1 MALKNLFSG
10 SSKKT
15 TTSKTTPKVPSK
27 NNPRLNYQTPKPVA
41 KPTTRVSKPSSTHTS
56 SSGASHGA
64 GGSNKITTSKP
75 STPAYAKVNPP
86 KPIVPGSSTPYL
98 NTGAKANDFNAKNS
112 VAPFLPGGNTT
123 YPNDP
128 AKNNGFTGGN
138 PTAPFVEKPK
148 LPSVN
153 IPDEVK
159 KVTDSVVSNMAN
171 KGNNDNGS
179 GGNSYDTTPTINNNF
194 PGFDAY
200 EKYISEYRKMLE
212 ENQKKLDQLAE
223 ENYKAQIAANEQNAK
238 DQRNR
243 ANLNSARTDRWLN
256 QQYGSGISGK
266 GLTNQLRNQTALN
279 NQIATINQNLASNN
293 SVANLNRYNTLQGN
307 LDNKLTK
314 MASVDD
320 SYLNYLKKL
329 AGI

>member
-1 MALKNLFSG
+1 MARQSQGGSLYKPTGKKTPTYVQNYNNTFNAVNNAIKN
-10 SSKKT
+10 SKKG
-15 TTSKTTPKVPSK
+15 TPTNTGS
-27 NNPRLNYQTPKPVA
+27 NQTHV
-41 KPTTRVSKPSSTHTS
+41 S
-56 SSGASHGA
+56 SSGTSHGG
-64 GGSNKITTSKP
+64 GGSHTIPGDNI
-75 STPAYAKVNPP
+75 PP
-86 KPIVPGSSTPYL
+86 KKNQDVPTGGGGGSYGDGYSGGYSGNSSTNVN
-98 NTGAKANDFNAKNS
+98 NT
-112 VAPFLPGGNTT
+112 
-123 YPNDP
+123 
-128 AKNNGFTGGN
+128 
-138 PTAPFVEKPK
+138 
-148 LPSVN
+148 
-153 IPDEVK
+153 
-159 KVTDSVVSNMAN
+159 
-171 KGNNDNGS
+171 
-179 GGNSYDTTPTINNNF
+179 F

-200 EKYISEYRKMLE
+200 EKYISEYRTMLE
-212 ENQKKLDQLAE
+212 ENQRKLDQLAE
-223 ENYKAQIAANEQNAK
+223 ENYKAQIASNEQNAK
-238 DQRNR
+238 DQRNQ

>member
-1 MALKNLFSG
+1 MARQSQGG
-10 SSKKT
+10 SVYKS
-15 TTSKTTPKVPSK
+15 TSKYPTISGRGQNSTATKPKTQKSV
-27 NNPRLNYQTPKPVA
+27 
-41 KPTTRVSKPSSTHTS
+41 
-56 SSGASHGA
+56 
-64 GGSNKITTSKP
+64 I
-75 STPAYAKVNPP
+75 
-86 KPIVPGSSTPYL
+86 PGSSTPYL
-98 NTGAKANDFNAKNS
+98 NTGAKANNFNAKS
-112 VAPFLPGGNTT
+112 PVAPFLPGGNTT

-138 PTAPFVEKPK
+138 PTAPFVKPPK

-153 IPDEVK
+153 IPEEVK
-159 KVTDSVVSNMAN
+159 KVTDSVVSNVPS
-171 KGNNDNGS
+171 NNNGGGSDGSYGGGYS
-179 GGNSYDTTPTINNNF
+179 GGYSGNSSATTTTINNTF

-200 EKYISEYRKMLE
+200 EKYISEYRAMLE
-212 ENQKKLDQLAE
+212 ENQRKLDQLAE
-223 ENYKAQIAANEQNAK
+223 ENYKAQIASNEQNAK
-238 DQRNR
+238 DQRNQ

-256 QQYGSGISGK
+256 QQYGGGISGK

>member
-1 MALKNLFSG
+1 MARQSQGGSLYKPTGKKTPIYVQNYNNTFNAVNNAIKN
-10 SSKKT
+10 SKKG
-15 TTSKTTPKVPSK
+15 TPTNTGS
-27 NNPRLNYQTPKPVA
+27 NQTHV
-41 KPTTRVSKPSSTHTS
+41 S
-56 SSGASHGA
+56 SSGASHGGGGSHTIPGNNIPPKKNQDVPA
-64 GGSNKITTSKP
+64 GGGGGSYGGGYSGN
-75 STPAYAKVNPP
+75 
-86 KPIVPGSSTPYL
+86 SSTNVN
-98 NTGAKANDFNAKNS
+98 NT
-112 VAPFLPGGNTT
+112 
-123 YPNDP
+123 
-128 AKNNGFTGGN
+128 
-138 PTAPFVEKPK
+138 
-148 LPSVN
+148 
-153 IPDEVK
+153 
-159 KVTDSVVSNMAN
+159 
-171 KGNNDNGS
+171 
-179 GGNSYDTTPTINNNF
+179 F

-200 EKYISEYRKMLE
+200 EKYISEYRAMLE

-223 ENYKAQIAANEQNAK
+223 ENYKAQIASNEQNAK
-238 DQRNR
+238 DQRNQ

-293 SVANLNRYNTLQGN
+293 SVANLNRYNTLQSN

>member
-1 MALKNLFSG
+1 MAMQRQNG
-10 SSKKT
+10 GGKKT
-15 TTSKTTPKVPSK
+15 TTTLKTPSS
-27 NNPRLNYQTPKPVA
+27 NNPRLNYQTPK
-41 KPTTRVSKPSSTHTS
+41 TTTTT
-56 SSGASHGA
+56 
-64 GGSNKITTSKP
+64 NKTSKTQQ
-75 STPAYAKVNPP
+75 SV
-86 KPIVPGSSTPYL
+86 VPGSSTPYL
-98 NTGAKANDFNAKNS
+98 NTGAKANDFNAKNP
-112 VAPFLPGGNTT
+112 VAPFFPGGNTT
-123 YPNDP
+123 YPNGP

-171 KGNNDNGS
+171 KGNDDNGS
-179 GGNSYDTTPTINNNF
+179 GGNSGGSYGSGYSGGYGGNSYDTTPTINNTF

>member
-1 MALKNLFSG
+1 MARQSQG
-10 SSKKT
+10 GRVYRPT
-15 TTSKTTPKVPSK
+15 T
-27 NNPRLNYQTPKPVA
+27 NPKPVRPNINLTPA
-41 KPTTRVSKPSSTHTS
+41 QKAQMQKNISLAQKQSKPS
-56 SSGASHGA
+56 
-64 GGSNKITTSKP
+64 GG
-75 STPAYAKVNPP
+75 
-86 KPIVPGSSTPYL
+86 
-98 NTGAKANDFNAKNS
+98 
-112 VAPFLPGGNTT
+112 GG
-123 YPNDP
+123 Y
-128 AKNNGFTGGN
+128 GGGY
-138 PTAPFVEKPK
+138 
-148 LPSVN
+148 S
-153 IPDEVK
+153 
-159 KVTDSVVSNMAN
+159 
-171 KGNNDNGS
+171 
-179 GGNSYDTTPTINNNF
+179 GNSSATTTTVNNTF

-200 EKYISEYRKMLE
+200 EKYISEYRTMLE
-212 ENQKKLDQLAE
+212 ENQRKLDQLAE
-223 ENYKAQIAANEQNAK
+223 ENYKAQIASNEQNAK
-238 DQRNR
+238 DQRNQ

>member
-1 MALKNLFSG
+1 MARQSKGG
-10 SSKKT
+10 SVYRPT
-15 TTSKTTPKVPSK
+15 T
-27 NNPRLNYQTPKPVA
+27 NPKPVR
-41 KPTTRVSKPSSTHTS
+41 P
-56 SSGASHGA
+56 
-64 GGSNKITTSKP
+64 NINL
-75 STPAYAKVNPP
+75 TPAQKAQMQKNISYAQKQSNP
-86 KPIVPGSSTPYL
+86 
-98 NTGAKANDFNAKNS
+98 
-112 VAPFLPGGNTT
+112 
-123 YPNDP
+123 
-128 AKNNGFTGGN
+128 
-138 PTAPFVEKPK
+138 
-148 LPSVN
+148 
-153 IPDEVK
+153 
-159 KVTDSVVSNMAN
+159 
-171 KGNNDNGS
+171 S
-179 GGNSYDTTPTINNNF
+179 GGGGYGGGYSGNSSATTTTVNNTF

-200 EKYISEYRKMLE
+200 EKYISEYRTMLE
-212 ENQKKLDQLAE
+212 ENQRKLDQLAE
-223 ENYKAQIAANEQNAK
+223 ENYKAQIASNEQNAK
-238 DQRNR
+238 DQRNQ

>member
-1 MALKNLFSG
+1 MARQSQGGSLYKPTGRKTPTYVQNYNNTFNAVNNAIKN
-10 SSKKT
+10 SKKG
-15 TTSKTTPKVPSK
+15 TPTYV
-27 NNPRLNYQTPKPVA
+27 NNNNNA
-41 KPTTRVSKPSSTHTS
+41 
-56 SSGASHGA
+56 
-64 GGSNKITTSKP
+64 GSNKTHVSGSGANHGGGGSHTIP
-75 STPAYAKVNPP
+75 GNNIPP
-86 KPIVPGSSTPYL
+86 KKNQDVPTGGGGGSYGGGYSGGYSGNSSTNVN
-98 NTGAKANDFNAKNS
+98 NT
-112 VAPFLPGGNTT
+112 
-123 YPNDP
+123 
-128 AKNNGFTGGN
+128 
-138 PTAPFVEKPK
+138 
-148 LPSVN
+148 
-153 IPDEVK
+153 
-159 KVTDSVVSNMAN
+159 
-171 KGNNDNGS
+171 
-179 GGNSYDTTPTINNNF
+179 F

-200 EKYISEYRKMLE
+200 EKYISEYRAMLE

-223 ENYKAQIAANEQNAK
+223 ENYKAQIASNEQNAK
-238 DQRNR
+238 DQRNQ

>member
-1 MALKNLFSG
+1 MARQNQGG
-10 SSKKT
+10 S
-15 TTSKTTPKVPSK
+15 VY
-27 NNPRLNYQTPKPVA
+27 R
-41 KPTTRVSKPSSTHTS
+41 PTTNPKRV
-56 SSGASHGA
+56 
-64 GGSNKITTSKP
+64 
-75 STPAYAKVNPP
+75 
-86 KPIVPGSSTPYL
+86 
-98 NTGAKANDFNAKNS
+98 TGKNS
-112 VAPFLPGGNTT
+112 AANLSPSQKDQLQ
-123 YPNDP
+123 
-128 AKNNGFTGGN
+128 KNISYAQKQN
-138 PTAPFVEKPK
+138 
-148 LPSVN
+148 
-153 IPDEVK
+153 
-159 KVTDSVVSNMAN
+159 
-171 KGNNDNGS
+171 
-179 GGNSYDTTPTINNNF
+179 GGNSGGYSGRYSGNSSTTTTTVNNSF

-200 EKYISEYRKMLE
+200 EKYISEYRTMLE

-223 ENYKAQIAANEQNAK
+223 ENYKAQIASNEQNAK
-238 DQRNR
+238 DQRNQ

-293 SVANLNRYNTLQGN
+293 SVANLNRYNTLQSN

>member
-1 MALKNLFSG
+1 MARQSQGG
-10 SSKKT
+10 SVYRPT
-15 TTSKTTPKVPSK
+15 TTPKRVNDDKKPLTSAQKAQMQK
-27 NNPRLNYQTPKPVA
+27 NISYAQKQSNP
-41 KPTTRVSKPSSTHTS
+41 
-56 SSGASHGA
+56 
-64 GGSNKITTSKP
+64 
-75 STPAYAKVNPP
+75 
-86 KPIVPGSSTPYL
+86 
-98 NTGAKANDFNAKNS
+98 
-112 VAPFLPGGNTT
+112 
-123 YPNDP
+123 
-128 AKNNGFTGGN
+128 
-138 PTAPFVEKPK
+138 
-148 LPSVN
+148 
-153 IPDEVK
+153 
-159 KVTDSVVSNMAN
+159 
-171 KGNNDNGS
+171 S
-179 GGNSYDTTPTINNNF
+179 GGGGYGGGYSGNSSATTTTVNNTF

-200 EKYISEYRKMLE
+200 EKYISEYRTMLE
-212 ENQKKLDQLAE
+212 ENQRKLDQLAE
-223 ENYKAQIAANEQNAK
+223 ENYKAQIASNEQNAK
-238 DQRNR
+238 DQRNQ

>member
-1 MALKNLFSG
+1 MARQSQG
-10 SSKKT
+10 SS
-15 TTSKTTPKVPSK
+15 
-27 NNPRLNYQTPKPVA
+27 LYKPA
-41 KPTTRVSKPSSTHTS
+41 NKPTSRKTPTYVQNYNNTFNAVNNAIKNSKKGTPTYVNNSNNTGSNQTHVS
-56 SSGASHGA
+56 SSGANHGG
-64 GGSNKITTSKP
+64 GGSHTIPGDNI
-75 STPAYAKVNPP
+75 PP
-86 KPIVPGSSTPYL
+86 KKNQDVPTGGGGGSYGGGYSGGYSGNSSTNVN
-98 NTGAKANDFNAKNS
+98 NT
-112 VAPFLPGGNTT
+112 
-123 YPNDP
+123 
-128 AKNNGFTGGN
+128 
-138 PTAPFVEKPK
+138 
-148 LPSVN
+148 
-153 IPDEVK
+153 
-159 KVTDSVVSNMAN
+159 
-171 KGNNDNGS
+171 
-179 GGNSYDTTPTINNNF
+179 F

-200 EKYISEYRKMLE
+200 EKYISEYRAMLE

-223 ENYKAQIAANEQNAK
+223 ENYKAQIASNEQNAK
-238 DQRNR
+238 DQRNQ

-256 QQYGSGISGK
+256 QQYGGGISGK